1 MKHVFIA
8 VGGSG
13 TKVAEALVRL
23 LAIGFPTSGEN
34 GNLTSVD
41 DQLEIWR
48 VDSDESSGAADALRT
63 ALEDYA
69 ALQRAF
75 RDGGDGAT
83 LAHSRWAMSI
93 ETNVRHLDPTE
104 LPRSNP
110 NDNQSKTL
118 RGILDSQ
125 FTNADGRQ
133 INRSSDLLAP
143 FYDERDLDIEVDRG
157 FYQKPFIG
165 AAIMAIFARSL
176 EKTNTPGGA
185 KAGLKDYDSTPANF
199 FLCGSLHGGTG
210 ACGVPVMAKFF
221 SDRKSRDWRV
231 GGCLLAPYVKPPNP
245 PFDPLEAGAPLRAD
259 DVSEKVSSFANH
271 PAFHE
276 MNPGEKEKLVKQILL
291 GFYAKPDD
299 MEFRAEQSLSYYR
312 DHGAENFDEL
322 YLVGK
327 PSPNQLQTWSNGGRS
342 QRNPLNSAEVAAAV
356 AALNFFANKTN
367 AGRRGEY
374 IVGSGARDIEQDTMK
389 LRDLPTYRVGN
400 QEIDAEKVFLASAL
414 AHHLVLHQIKWDNVR
429 GAVREQKICQFY
441 DRRPNQ
447 AETDLTLFREA
458 MRALGNSLLSLI
470 PTHHINQ
477 PTGWSGDDYA
487 DIERLLANV
496 GSCGYEEVELNLSRN
511 WRGNPKGENR
521 LGTASVKFTTFD
533 FGKWCPGGEA
543 VFTGN
548 ATFTRGEYFRYVWQ
562 KIYSEAKTSTNV

>member
-23 LAIGFPTSGEN
+23 LAIGFPTSNED
-34 GNLTSVD
+34 GNLTSAG

-48 VDSDESSGAADALRT
+48 VDSDENSGAAGALRT

-69 ALQRAF
+69 ALQHAF
-75 RDGGDGAT
+75 RDGGDGT
-83 LAHSRWAMSI
+83 TQAHSRWAMAI
-93 ETNVRHLDPTE
+93 ETEVRHLDPTE
-104 LPRSNP
+104 LPRNNP
-110 NDNQSKTL
+110 HDNQSKTL

-125 FTNADGRQ
+125 YTDAGGRQ
-133 INRSSDLLAP
+133 IKSSLDLLTP
-143 FYDERDLDIEVDRG
+143 FYDDRELDIKIDRG

-165 AAIMAIFARSL
+165 SAIMAIFVRSL
-176 EKTNTPGGA
+176 NNTSKTGGEKS
-185 KAGLKDYDSTPANF
+185 GLKNYESTPANF

-210 ACGVPVMAKFF
+210 ACGVPVMAQFF
-221 SDRKSRDWRV
+221 SDHKNPAWGWRI

-245 PFDPLEAGAPLRAD
+245 PFDPLDEGKPLRAE
-259 DVSEKVSSFANH
+259 DVREKVNSFANH
-271 PAFHE
+271 PAFHG
-276 MNPGEKEKLVKQILL
+276 MNQVEKEALVEQILL

-299 MEFRAEQSLSYYR
+299 MEFRAQQSLSYYR

-342 QRNPLNSAEVAAAV
+342 QSNPLNSAEVVAAV
-356 AALNFFANKTN
+356 AALNFFANKANT
-367 AGRRGEY
+367 GKRGEY
-374 IVGSGARDIEQDTMK
+374 IIGSGAREIEQDDMK
-389 LRDLPTYRVGN
+389 LRDLPTYRVGG

-429 GAVREQKICQFY
+429 GAAGEQEICRSY

-447 AETDLTLFREA
+447 AGTDLTSYREA
-458 MRALGNSLLSLI
+458 MRALGNSLLALI

-477 PTGWSGDDYA
+477 PTGWNGDDYA
-487 DIERLLANV
+487 DIERFLAS
-496 GSCGYEEVELNLSRN
+496 GGTGYDAVELNLSKN
-511 WRGNPKGENR
+511 WRGNPKGENK

-533 FGKWCPGGEA
+533 FGKWCPEGDA
-543 VFTGN
+543 
-548 ATFTRGEYFRYVWQ
+548 FTRGEYFRHIWQ
-562 KIYSEAKTSTNV
+562 KIYAETQTSTSI